1 VAGPGRLG
9 FGRRIWNHDRVP
21 PRSLA
26 LKWPSVAI
34 PAAAGVLVV
43 LLAWL
48 AGPGLLG
55 IDNADVG
62 VPVQAEV
69 TKPASCDKPDAVET
83 VRFTVGGKTHEG
95 TLNGCGH
102 GQDERIEVGIPEELP
117 DRGTVTVRAAET
129 SAGASDARRPLGLAL
144 LVFACFAGGVFA
156 HLWLR
161 LPPKPGPKPAPK
173 AAKVS

>member
-1 VAGPGRLG
+1 M
-9 FGRRIWNHDRVP
+9 P

-26 LKWPSVAI
+26 LKWPTVAI

-55 IDNADVG
+55 ISNDDVG
-62 VPVQAEV
+62 APVQAEV
-69 TKPASCDKPDAVET
+69 TKPAPCDRPDAVET
-83 VRFTVGGKTHEG
+83 VKFTVAGKTHEG

-102 GQDERIEVGIPEELP
+102 GQNERIEVGVPEVLP
-117 DRGTVTVRAAET
+117 DQGTVTVRVADT

-144 LVFACFAGGVFA
+144 LVFACFSGGMFVY
-156 HLWLR
+156 LWLSIPLR
-161 LPPKPGPKPAPK
+161 PKPA
-173 AAKVS
+173 S

>member
-1 VAGPGRLG
+1 M
-9 FGRRIWNHDRVP
+9 P
-21 PRSLA
+21 PRPLA

-55 IDNADVG
+55 ISNADLG
-62 VPVQAEV
+62 APVSAEV
-69 TKPASCDKPDAVET
+69 TKPAPCDRLDPVET
-83 VRFTVGGKTHEG
+83 VRFTVAGKTHEG

-102 GQDERIEVGIPEELP
+102 GQNERVDVGVPDELP
-117 DRGTVTVRAAET
+117 DQGTVTVQVADT

-144 LVFACFAGGVFA
+144 LVFACFSGGIFVYT
-156 HLWLR
+156 WLR
-161 LPPKPGPKPAPK
+161 LPPKPRPGPK
-173 AAKVS
+173 AAKPAKVG

>member
-1 VAGPGRLG
+1 LGRLG
-9 FGRRIWNHDRVP
+9 FARGIWKHGRVP

-26 LKWPSVAI
+26 LKWPTVAI

-55 IDNADVG
+55 IGSDDVG

-69 TKPASCDKPDAVET
+69 TKPASCDNPDAVET

-102 GQDERIEVGIPEELP
+102 GPDERVEIGIPVELP
-117 DRGTVTVRAAET
+117 DQGTVTVRAAEA

-144 LVFACFAGGVFA
+144 LVFACFAGGVFV

-161 LPPKPGPKPAPK
+161 LPPKPEPKPKA

>member
-1 VAGPGRLG
+1 M
-9 FGRRIWNHDRVP
+9 
-21 PRSLA
+21 
-26 LKWPSVAI
+26 AI

-55 IDNADVG
+55 ISNEDLGA
-62 VPVQAEV
+62 PVTAEV
-69 TKPASCDKPDAVET
+69 TKPAPCDRPDAVET
-83 VRFTVGGKTHEG
+83 VKFTVAGKTHEG

-102 GQDERIEVGIPEELP
+102 GQGERVDVGVPEDLP
-117 DRGTVTVRAAET
+117 DQGTVTVQAADT

-144 LVFACFAGGVFA
+144 LVFACFSGGMYV
-156 HLWLR
+156 HLVQR
-161 LPPKPGPKPAPK
+161 LPARPKP